1 MNSGTGNGRTFSRF
15 VLEKISEAGEIAL
28 DGLFPQNRIE
38 GRIWRKILGLPG
50 SYNFSR
56 LNFSAVLSRLNK
68 QGLVSKSGGRRRS
81 VWLLTLKGQ
90 EKLKSFITEPV
101 KPDGIPRLV
110 IYDIPESDR
119 WKRNK
124 VRHKL
129 VAYSYQQLQKSVWI
143 GYCPLP
149 KEFLQ
154 LWNDWKL
161 NGKIHILS
169 IDKKGTLEI
178 F

>member
-1 MNSGTGNGRTFSRF
+1 M
-15 VLEKISEAGEIAL
+15 EKISEAGEIAL

-38 GRIWRKILGLPG
+38 GRIWRKALGLPG
-50 SYNFSR
+50 SYEFSK

-68 QGLVSKSGGRRRS
+68 QGLISKNGGRRRS
-81 VWLLTLKGQ
+81 IWLLTVKGQ
-90 EKLKSFITEPV
+90 KKLKSSTNEPI

-119 WKRNK
+119 WKRNR

-129 VAYSYQQLQKSVWI
+129 IAYGYQQLQKSVWI

-154 LWNDWKL
+154 LWIDWKL
-161 NGKIHILS
+161 NGKIHVLS
-169 IDKKGTLEI
+169 VDKKGTLGA

>member
-1 MNSGTGNGRTFSRF
+1 MNSGSGRTFSKF

-28 DGLFPQNRIE
+28 AGLFPQNRIE
-38 GRIWRKILGLPG
+38 GRIWRKALGLPG
-50 SYNFSR
+50 SYEFNK
-56 LNFSAVLSRLNK
+56 LNFSAVLSRLSK
-68 QGLVSKSGGRRRS
+68 QGLISKSGGRRRS
-81 VWLLTLKGQ
+81 IWLLTVKGR
-90 EKLKSFITEPV
+90 EKLKSSIIDQLV

-119 WKRNK
+119 WKRNR

-129 VAYSYQQLQKSVWI
+129 VVYGYQQLQKSVWI
-143 GYCPLP
+143 GYYPLP

-169 IDKKGTLEI
+169 IDKKGTLETS
-178 F
+178 